1 MHGREDVRS
10 RDDGREQY
18 IFLGRRKFGAR
29 ILRPPVRDATNLR
42 CSVAGSALR
51 RRRASVIVDLG
62 IFIAT
67 VIATVIALRSVYD
80 ARQAR
85 DEASAHE
92 LTALDQHWQPR
103 LPCGITNELQTLSKS
118 RPRSLHRM
126 LRIVRD

>member
-1 MHGREDVRS
+1 
-10 RDDGREQY
+10 
-18 IFLGRRKFGAR
+18 
-29 ILRPPVRDATNLR
+29 
-42 CSVAGSALR
+42 VAGSALR

-92 LTALDQHWQPR
+92 LTALDAAARSALAAEVAVRHHER
-103 LPCGITNELQTLSKS
+103 TADTFENQTALLEPDA
-118 RPRSLHRM
+118 RHREG
-126 LRIVRD
+126 LT